1 MTATGLRVHEILS
14 LDEATKASLASI
26 LVRVVND
33 GAAVGFLAPLD
44 PNEAEAYWA
53 RLPRTDARLI
63 VATIGA
69 TVVGT
74 AQVHLAGQA
83 NGRHRAEVAKVLVD
97 PAWQRQGIGRTLIA
111 HAEAIARNHGRT
123 TLVLDTREGDPSNRL
138 YRSSGWREI
147 GRIPEYARSSTGELH
162 ATVIYAKWDEP
173 NPSSSRRPPGD
184 HNLTIANERRR

>member
-1 MTATGLRVHEILS
+1 MTATEIQVREMLS
-14 LDEATKASLASI
+14 LDDATKSSLVSI
-26 LVRVVND
+26 LVSIVND

-53 RLPRTDARLI
+53 RLPRADTRLV
-63 VATIGA
+63 VATVGG

-83 NGRHRAEVAKVLVD
+83 NGRHRAEIAKVLVD
-97 PAWQRQGIGRTLIA
+97 PAWQRQGIGRAVIA
-111 HAEAIARNHGRT
+111 HAEAIARSQGRT

-162 ATVIYAKWDEP
+162 ATVIYAKWDDP
-173 NPSSSRRPPGD
+173 NP
-184 HNLTIANERRR
+184 